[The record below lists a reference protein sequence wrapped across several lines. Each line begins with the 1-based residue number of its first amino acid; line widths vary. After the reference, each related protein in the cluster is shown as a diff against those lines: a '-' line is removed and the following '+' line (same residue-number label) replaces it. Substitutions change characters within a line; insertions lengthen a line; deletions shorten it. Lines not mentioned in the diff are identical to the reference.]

1 MAEPRRRISFP
12 AFMVF
17 AFGAVFV
24 LMVVRDC
31 AG

>member
-1 MAEPRRRISFP
+1 MGEQRRRISFP

-17 AFGAVFV
+17 AFGTIFV
-24 LMVVRDC
+24 VMVVRRC